1 MHALGEARDEAGSED
16 SRKNG
21 GSVNWS
27 FIKVLKERRLQINT
41 LE

>member
-1 MHALGEARDEAGSED
+1 MHREKPEMGLAPRTRE
-16 SRKNG
+16 KNG
-21 GSVNWS
+21 GSINWS